1 MLAPTLDDLRA
12 LRPRHPGGRP
22 TREQMG
28 YWAIEHER
36 CTRCGTTER
45 RHKAHGLCLR
55 CYMTM
60 AKRKERA

>member
-1 MLAPTLDDLRA
+1 MLAPTLED

-22 TREQMG
+22 TREEMG
-28 YWAIEHER
+28 YWAIEHKK
-36 CTRCGTTER
+36 CIRCGTTKR

>member
-1 MLAPTLDDLRA
+1 MELAPTLEDLRPA
-12 LRPRHPGGRP
+12 RHPGGRP

-28 YWAIEHER
+28 YWAIEHKE

-60 AKRKERA
+60 AKRKARA